1 MKMSV
6 VILDTDPLVEAMV
19 LDCVGEEQAELEMVS
34 EVHAA
39 RALIEGQD
47 VTLIV
52 INADMPK
59 GWRFCAELRRNQATM
74 AVPLLILSAKASD
87 DVFHEHQKL
96 PTRADAYLK
105 KPIMVDQLRL
115 AVLAVLKG
123 ESMDIDVD
131 LGIDAIEV
139 TEVNIDDQGAGS
151 NTGPPLF
158 VPLDAPA
165 PEPPVVAQAPSGVLF
180 AATEA
185 EPSLSVPEVVPSPP
199 PVVLSVPEVVSSPP
213 PVVSPEV
220 PPSPASPASA
230 SGLDVLSAATNP
242 DPFVEQFVEASATI
256 DSSVALN
263 VVSQERDFLKT
274 RVDELAQ
281 TGKALEYA
289 QTDQAQ
295 QNELLR
301 RQLEALQAE
310 RDLIEDS
317 RQRLAAELERSL
329 YKQKELNQAL
339 VDTSQAQSESTG
351 ADSQYVRMLEAHVD
365 QLHGVFEAVTNQ
377 AAAGDVG
384 LRTALARYQEREAA
398 LTGMRES
405 ENRLTDTLLAVLE
418 HVYEGLDL
426 LRQDIHNGVPEV
438 PDLESL
444 PEPPSGVPSPFVA
457 PQLPLRPTRLD
468 APEPA
473 AAPSAPTSEMDGVQL
488 ETLAMQQSLE
498 SEALPLVEEPSVTRD
513 APTPT
518 MNLDDL
524 DNLQAL
530 AGPTTPTEDPS
541 LSVAGTSLLDPEL
554 MVELGVDPSVN
565 PGGDVPFSS
574 QDS

>member
-39 RALIEGQD
+39 RALIESQD

-59 GWRFCAELRRNQATM
+59 GWRFCAELRRNKATM
-74 AVPLLILSAKASD
+74 AVPLLILSAKATD

-115 AVLAVLKG
+115 AVLALLKG

-131 LGIDAIEV
+131 LGIDAVEV
-139 TEVNIDDQGAGS
+139 TEVNIDGQGVGFGLDS
-151 NTGPPLF
+151 SPVTPPESPSGPI
-158 VPLDAPA
+158 
-165 PEPPVVAQAPSGVLF
+165 PEPPVAPLSPPQALVAPTDPEPALSAP
-180 AATEA
+180 
-185 EPSLSVPEVVPSPP
+185 PVPEVIPSPP
-199 PVVLSVPEVVSSPP
+199 PVMPPEAVPMD
-213 PVVSPEV
+213 
-220 PPSPASPASA
+220 ASA
-230 SGLDVLSAATNP
+230 SGLDVLAASTNP
-242 DPFVEQFVEASATI
+242 DPFVEQVSEIPVTKDTSAEF
-256 DSSVALN
+256 N
-263 VVSQERDFLKT
+263 VVSQERDFLQA

-281 TGKALEYA
+281 TGKALENA

-317 RQRLAAELERSL
+317 RRRLATELERSQH
-329 YKQKELNQAL
+329 KQKELNQAL
-339 VDTSQAQSESTG
+339 TGASQAQSESTG

-365 QLHGVFEAVTNQ
+365 QLHSAFEAMTNQ
-377 AAAGDVG
+377 AAAGDIG
-384 LRTALARYQEREAA
+384 LRTALATYQEREAA

-438 PDLESL
+438 PDLQSL

-457 PQLPLRPTRLD
+457 PQLPSRPTRLEST
-468 APEPA
+468 APA
-473 AAPSAPTSEMDGVQL
+473 VAPSAPMP
-488 ETLAMQQSLE
+488 ETHDIQEASSPVAQSLE
-498 SEALPLVEEPSVTRD
+498 GDTAPVVDDPSAARRE

-524 DNLQAL
+524 DSLQAL
-530 AGPTTPTEDPS
+530 ASPRTPTEDPS
-541 LSVAGTSLLDPEL
+541 LNVAGAPLLDPEL
-554 MVELGVDPSVN
+554 MAELGVDPSVN